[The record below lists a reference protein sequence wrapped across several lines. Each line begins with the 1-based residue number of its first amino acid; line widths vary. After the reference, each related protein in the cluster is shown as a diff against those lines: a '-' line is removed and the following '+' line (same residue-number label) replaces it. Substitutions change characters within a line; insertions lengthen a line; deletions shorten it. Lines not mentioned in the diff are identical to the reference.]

1 MHRLQLGP
9 GVNAKLVGESPAD
22 RLVRSQR
29 LRLPSGRGQRPHEQ
43 PGDLLV
49 QRVMGGQN
57 LERPDV
63 PARWIVCH
71 LARQPGD
78 HRVELQPLQPLGVR
92 GGELARVGQRGP
104 PPQPHRPLHVPL
116 GQQPLE
122 PERVHVRLNRQP
134 VPGRRLLDR
143 LRLRRGRAG
152 PGTPASAARWPGP
165 PGGSSPSTA
174 SSAQFGRAHRP
185 PPGQREPHDQVAQPR
200 AGDDDRGAPVV
211 TDLKPDQGSRPAP
224 VDCRRTPAFRT
235 PPRRAARRLG
245 RHPPVP
251 IRGAVL
257 RMLARALRDG
267 HDPASL
273 HAGWV
278 PARGAP
284 QHNGRIAQ
292 RKSIRLTTG
301 RPQVRS
307 LLRPHFSNSLA
318 VSVGRCGQ
326 GPGPPAAAA
335 ALRLSAARRPRRR
348 HTPSA
353 AIPWPRGPGGDV
365 HPGLTEL
372 SLSSSSSLVSTPS
385 GVTRPGTPRP
395 SPAVRSPEQAR

>member
-122 PERVHVRLNRQP
+122 PERVHVIRLNRQP

-143 LRLRRGRAG
+143 LRSAEGAPGPGHQRLQRVGQVRGRLVA
-152 PGTPASAARWPGP
+152 PDRIAE
-165 PGGSSPSTA
+165 
-174 SSAQFGRAHRP
+174 FGRAHRP

-211 TDLKPDQGSRPAP
+211 TDLK
-224 VDCRRTPAFRT
+224 RTKDRDLHPSIVAEHQRSGRS
-235 PPRRAARRLG
+235 PPRRAPTRPTSAGPHSRSC
-245 RHPPVP
+245 P
-251 IRGAVL
+251 VL

-273 HAGWV
+273 MLAGFPHAG
-278 PARGAP
+278 
-284 QHNGRIAQ
+284 HL
-292 RKSIRLTTG
+292 STTG
-301 RPQVRS
+301 
-307 LLRPHFSNSLA
+307 A
-318 VSVGRCGQ
+318 
-326 GPGPPAAAA
+326 
-335 ALRLSAARRPRRR
+335 
-348 HTPSA
+348 
-353 AIPWPRGPGGDV
+353 
-365 HPGLTEL
+365 
-372 SLSSSSSLVSTPS
+372 
-385 GVTRPGTPRP
+385 
-395 SPAVRSPEQAR
+395 